1 MTAIAKKNMKCFF
14 FFAAQRVQESLF
26 LDPKQNQK
34 VVRKPIGFTEDM
46 SAKNIETQ
54 CAKLARAE

>member
-14 FFAAQRVQESLF
+14 FAERGVQEFLF
-26 LDPKQNQK
+26 LDQKQNQK

>member
-1 MTAIAKKNMKCFF
+1 MKCFF

>member
-1 MTAIAKKNMKCFF
+1 MF
-14 FFAAQRVQESLF
+14 FFAERGVQEFLF

>member
-1 MTAIAKKNMKCFF
+1 MF
-14 FFAAQRVQESLF
+14 FFAERGVQEFLF
-26 LDPKQNQK
+26 LDQKQNQK